1 MIQNILIFI
10 ISSNVYLAQDF
21 IERFIYHYSSL
32 DTYSLEFDYVTKNQG
47 EIVYSQKGSLFFS
60 KSKYR
65 IVLTDLTF
73 LYDGENHYTIVPEN
87 KEINV
92 SNENEIANYIL
103 PSKIAF
109 TISKIRD
116 KIKIKKNNLFE
127 ISYEDESENNYSI
140 IIKNDYSILRIDQY
154 LTNGYINSIVFNK
167 TVFNKKIDDN
177 LFYFNEKNYKTYYLN
192 KLWKF
197 WINIF

>member
-60 KSKYR
+60 KNKYR

-154 LTNGYINSIVFNK
+154 LTNGYINSIIFNK

-192 KLWKF
+192 KL
-197 WINIF
+197 

>member
-103 PSKIAF
+103 PSKIAY
-109 TISKIRD
+109 TISKIKD

-140 IIKNDYSILRIDQY
+140 VIKNDYSILRIDQY
-154 LTNGYINSIVFNK
+154 LANGYINSIVFNK
-167 TVFNKKIDDN
+167 TVFNKRIDDN

-192 KLWKF
+192 KL
-197 WINIF
+197 

>member
-73 LYDGENHYTIVPEN
+73 LYDGENYYTIVPEN

-127 ISYEDESENNYSI
+127 ISYKDELENNYSI
-140 IIKNDYSILRIDQY
+140 IIKDDYSILRIDQY
-154 LTNGYINSIVFNK
+154 LTNGYINSIIFNK
-167 TVFNKKIDDN
+167 TIFNKKIDDN
-177 LFYFNEKNYKTYYLN
+177 LFYFNEKNYETYYLN
-192 KLWKF
+192 KL
-197 WINIF
+197 

>member
-10 ISSNVYLAQDF
+10 ICSNVYLAQDF
-21 IERFIYHYSSL
+21 IDRFINHYINL

-103 PSKIAF
+103 PSKIAY
-109 TISKIRD
+109 TISKIKD

-140 IIKNDYSILRIDQY
+140 VIKNDYSILRIDQY
-154 LTNGYINSIVFNK
+154 LANGYINSIVFNK

-177 LFYFNEKNYKTYYLN
+177 LFYFKEENYKTYYLN
-192 KLWKF
+192 KL
-197 WINIF
+197 

>member
-127 ISYEDESENNYSI
+127 ISYKDESENNYSI

-154 LTNGYINSIVFNK
+154 LSNGYINSIIFNK

-197 WINIF
+197 

>member
-127 ISYEDESENNYSI
+127 ISYKDESENNFLI

-154 LTNGYINSIVFNK
+154 LSNGYINSIIFNK

-192 KLWKF
+192 KL
-197 WINIF
+197 

>member
-21 IERFIYHYSSL
+21 IDRFIYHYSSL
-32 DTYSLEFDYVTKNQG
+32 DTYSLEFDYITKNQG

-103 PSKIAF
+103 PSKIAY
-109 TISKIRD
+109 TISKIKD
-116 KIKIKKNNLFE
+116 KIKIKKNKLFE

-140 IIKNDYSILRIDQY
+140 VIKNDYSILRIDQY
-154 LTNGYINSIVFNK
+154 LANGYINSIVFNK

-192 KLWKF
+192 KL
-197 WINIF
+197 

>member
-21 IERFIYHYSSL
+21 IDRFIYHYTTL

-73 LYDGENHYTIVPEN
+73 LYDGENYYTIVPEN

-127 ISYEDESENNYSI
+127 ISYKDELENNYLI
-140 IIKNDYSILRIDQY
+140 IIKDDYSILRIDQY
-154 LTNGYINSIVFNK
+154 LTNGYINSIIFNK
-167 TVFNKKIDDN
+167 TIFNKKIDDN
-177 LFYFNEKNYKTYYLN
+177 LFYFNEKNYETYYLN
-192 KLWKF
+192 KL
-197 WINIF
+197 

>member
-140 IIKNDYSILRIDQY
+140 VIKNDYSILRIDQY
-154 LTNGYINSIVFNK
+154 LANGYINSIVFNK

-177 LFYFNEKNYKTYYLN
+177 LFYFKEENYKTYYLN
-192 KLWKF
+192 KL
-197 WINIF
+197 

>member
-127 ISYEDESENNYSI
+127 ISYKDESENNYSI

-192 KLWKF
+192 KL
-197 WINIF
+197 

>member
-21 IERFIYHYSSL
+21 IDRFIYHYISL

-103 PSKIAF
+103 PSKIAN
-109 TISKIRD
+109 TISKIKD

-140 IIKNDYSILRIDQY
+140 VIKNDYSILRIDQY

-192 KLWKF
+192 KL
-197 WINIF
+197 

>member
-21 IERFIYHYSSL
+21 IDRFIYHYTTL

-154 LTNGYINSIVFNK
+154 LSNGYINSIIFNK

-177 LFYFNEKNYKTYYLN
+177 LFYFNEKNYKNYYLN
-192 KLWKF
+192 KL
-197 WINIF
+197 

>member
-21 IERFIYHYSSL
+21 LDRFIYHYISL

-103 PSKIAF
+103 PSKIAY
-109 TISKIRD
+109 TISKIKD

-140 IIKNDYSILRIDQY
+140 VIKNDYSILRIDQY
-154 LTNGYINSIVFNK
+154 LANGYINSIVFNK
-167 TVFNKKIDDN
+167 TVFNKRIDDN

-192 KLWKF
+192 KL
-197 WINIF
+197 

>member
-73 LYDGENHYTIVPEN
+73 LYDGENYYTIVPEN

-127 ISYEDESENNYSI
+127 ISYKDESENNYSI

-154 LTNGYINSIVFNK
+154 LSNGYINSIIFNK

-177 LFYFNEKNYKTYYLN
+177 LFYFNQKNYKNYYLN

-197 WINIF
+197 

>member
-1 MIQNILIFI
+1 LIQNILIFI

-21 IERFIYHYSSL
+21 IDRFIYHYSSL

-65 IVLTDLTF
+65 IVLTDFTF

-127 ISYEDESENNYSI
+127 ISYRDESENNYSI
-140 IIKNDYSILRIDQY
+140 VIKNDYSILRIDQY

-192 KLWKF
+192 KL
-197 WINIF
+197 

>member
-127 ISYEDESENNYSI
+127 ISYKDELENNYSI
-140 IIKNDYSILRIDQY
+140 IIKDDYSILRIDQY
-154 LTNGYINSIVFNK
+154 LTNGYINSIIFNK
-167 TVFNKKIDDN
+167 TVFNKKIDEN

-192 KLWKF
+192 KL
-197 WINIF
+197 

>member
-21 IERFIYHYSSL
+21 IDRFIYHYISL

-103 PSKIAF
+103 PSKIAH
-109 TISKIRD
+109 TISKIKD

-140 IIKNDYSILRIDQY
+140 VIKNDYSILRIDQY
-154 LTNGYINSIVFNK
+154 LANGYINSIFFNK
-167 TVFNKKIDDN
+167 TVFNKRIDDT

-192 KLWKF
+192 KL
-197 WINIF
+197 

>member
-10 ISSNVYLAQDF
+10 FSSNVYLAQDF
-21 IERFIYHYSSL
+21 IDRFIYHYISL

-103 PSKIAF
+103 PSKIAY
-109 TISKIRD
+109 TISKIKD

-140 IIKNDYSILRIDQY
+140 VIKNDYSILRIDQY
-154 LTNGYINSIVFNK
+154 LANGYINSIVFNK
-167 TVFNKKIDDN
+167 TVFNKRIDDN

-192 KLWKF
+192 KL
-197 WINIF
+197 

>member
-21 IERFIYHYSSL
+21 LDRFIYHYISL

-47 EIVYSQKGSLFFS
+47 EIVYSQKGSIFFS

-103 PSKIAF
+103 PSKIAY
-109 TISKIRD
+109 TISKIKD

-140 IIKNDYSILRIDQY
+140 VIKNDYSILRIDQY
-154 LTNGYINSIVFNK
+154 LANGYINSIFFNK
-167 TVFNKKIDDN
+167 TVFNKRIDDT

-192 KLWKF
+192 KL
-197 WINIF
+197 

>member
-154 LTNGYINSIVFNK
+154 LTNGYINSIVFKK

-177 LFYFNEKNYKTYYLN
+177 LFYFDEKNYKTYYLN
-192 KLWKF
+192 K
-197 WINIF
+197 

>member
-73 LYDGENHYTIVPEN
+73 LFDGENHYTIVPEN

-127 ISYEDESENNYSI
+127 ISYKDESENNYSI

-154 LTNGYINSIVFNK
+154 LTNGYINSIIFNK

-177 LFYFNEKNYKTYYLN
+177 LFYFNEKNYKNYYLN
-192 KLWKF
+192 KL
-197 WINIF
+197 

>member
-21 IERFIYHYSSL
+21 IERFIYYYSSL

-127 ISYEDESENNYSI
+127 ISYKDESENNYSI

-154 LTNGYINSIVFNK
+154 LSNGYINSIIFNK

-192 KLWKF
+192 KL
-197 WINIF
+197 

>member
-127 ISYEDESENNYSI
+127 ISYKDESENNYSI

-177 LFYFNEKNYKTYYLN
+177 LFYFNEKNYKNYYLN
-192 KLWKF
+192 KL
-197 WINIF
+197 

>member
-103 PSKIAF
+103 PSKIAY
-109 TISKIRD
+109 TISKIKD

-140 IIKNDYSILRIDQY
+140 VIKNDYSILRIDQY
-154 LTNGYINSIVFNK
+154 LSNGYINSIIFNK

-177 LFYFNEKNYKTYYLN
+177 LFYFNEKNYKNYYLN
-192 KLWKF
+192 KL
-197 WINIF
+197 

>member
-116 KIKIKKNNLFE
+116 KIKIENNNLFE

-154 LTNGYINSIVFNK
+154 LSNGYINSIIFNK

-192 KLWKF
+192 KL
-197 WINIF
+197 

>member
-92 SNENEIANYIL
+92 SDDNEIANYIL

-127 ISYEDESENNYSI
+127 ISYKDESENNYSI

-154 LTNGYINSIVFNK
+154 LSNGYINSIVFNK

-192 KLWKF
+192 KL
-197 WINIF
+197 

>member
-21 IERFIYHYSSL
+21 IDRFIYHYSSL
-32 DTYSLEFDYVTKNQG
+32 DTYSLEFDYITKNQG

-109 TISKIRD
+109 TISKIKD

-140 IIKNDYSILRIDQY
+140 VIKNDYSILRIDQY
-154 LTNGYINSIVFNK
+154 LANGYINSIVFNK
-167 TVFNKKIDDN
+167 TVFNKRIDDN

-192 KLWKF
+192 KL
-197 WINIF
+197 

>member
-127 ISYEDESENNYSI
+127 ISYKDELENNYSI
-140 IIKNDYSILRIDQY
+140 IIKDDYSILRIDQY
-154 LTNGYINSIVFNK
+154 LTNGYINSIIFNK
-167 TVFNKKIDDN
+167 TIFNKKIDDN
-177 LFYFNEKNYKTYYLN
+177 LFYFNEKNYESYYIN
-192 KLWKF
+192 KL
-197 WINIF
+197 

>member
-73 LYDGENHYTIVPEN
+73 LFDGENHYTIVPEN

-127 ISYEDESENNYSI
+127 ISYKDELENNYSI
-140 IIKNDYSILRIDQY
+140 IIKDDYSILRIDQY
-154 LTNGYINSIVFNK
+154 LTNGYINSIIFNK
-167 TVFNKKIDDN
+167 TIFNKKIDDN

-192 KLWKF
+192 KL
-197 WINIF
+197 

>member
-21 IERFIYHYSSL
+21 LDRFIYHYISL

-127 ISYEDESENNYSI
+127 ISYKDELENNYSI
-140 IIKNDYSILRIDQY
+140 IIKDDYSILRIDQY
-154 LTNGYINSIVFNK
+154 LTNGYINSIIFNK
-167 TVFNKKIDDN
+167 TIFNKKIDDN
-177 LFYFNEKNYKTYYLN
+177 LFYFNEKNYETYYLN

-197 WINIF
+197 

>member
-127 ISYEDESENNYSI
+127 ISYKDELENNYSI
-140 IIKNDYSILRIDQY
+140 IIKDDYSILRIDQY
-154 LTNGYINSIVFNK
+154 LTNGYINSIIFNK
-167 TVFNKKIDDN
+167 TIFNKKIDDN
-177 LFYFNEKNYKTYYLN
+177 LFYFNEKNYENYYLN
-192 KLWKF
+192 KL
-197 WINIF
+197 

>member
-10 ISSNVYLAQDF
+10 ISSNVYLTQDF
-21 IERFIYHYSSL
+21 IDRFINHYISL

-127 ISYEDESENNYSI
+127 ISYKDESENNYSI
-140 IIKNDYSILRIDQY
+140 IIKNDYSILRIDQS
-154 LTNGYINSIVFNK
+154 LNNGYINSIVFNK

-197 WINIF
+197 

>member
-73 LYDGENHYTIVPEN
+73 LFDGENHYTIVPEN

-154 LTNGYINSIVFNK
+154 LSNGYINSIIFNK
-167 TVFNKKIDDN
+167 TIFNKKIDDN
-177 LFYFNEKNYKTYYLN
+177 LFYFNEKNYETYYLN
-192 KLWKF
+192 KL
-197 WINIF
+197 